1 MIERLQGQVASAVK
15 VMDDSRND
23 TGKSFKQATET
34 GNTLNEVT
42 EDIQK
47 MSQAMEQIARISGE
61 QFKVS
66 MEMNEH
72 IGAI

>member
-1 MIERLQGQVASAVK
+1 MRRLINTMGDLNKRIE
-15 VMDDSRND
+15 
-23 TGKSFKQATET
+23 QATET